1 MRKLVTLA
9 VVGTLTLAGA
19 ALPGALHAQR
29 DQIRVVGSST
39 VYPYTAKVAELFG
52 RTGGFKTPVVESTG
66 TGGGFKLF
74 CGGIGPSHP
83 DVTGASRAIKA
94 SEVAD
99 CAAHGV
105 KDITEIMIGFDG
117 LTIANSRRSP
127 RFRLTARQ
135 VYLALAKTV
144 PNAIGGTR
152 ANPYTNWS
160 QIDKALPN
168 MKIEVYGPP
177 PTSGT
182 RDAFVELVM
191 QPGCKTW
198 PWLADLEKSN
208 KPEWERICNT
218 MREDGP
224 YIEAGEND
232 NLIVQKLEANPNAVG
247 VFGYSFLEENRDQLQ
262 GSFVNGVE
270 PTFDTIADK
279 SYPVSRPLFIYVK
292 KAHVG
297 VIPGI
302 KEFVAEFTSNKAIGD
317 EGYLTEIGLTPMPAA
332 QRTQVQQAASSMASN
347 VKAGR

>member
-1 MRKLVTLA
+1 MRKIVCFAAVGLLA
-9 VVGTLTLAGA
+9 LSGA
-19 ALPGALHAQR
+19 ALAQR
-29 DQIRVVGSST
+29 DQIRIVGSST
-39 VYPYTAKVAELFG
+39 VYPYTAKVAEQFG

-83 DVTGASRAIKA
+83 DITGASRAIKA
-94 SEVAD
+94 SEIAD
-99 CAAHGV
+99 CAGHGV
-105 KDITEIMIGFDG
+105 KDITEIEIGFDG
-117 LTIANSRRSP
+117 LTLANNRRGP
-127 RFRLTARQ
+127 RFRLSTRQ
-135 VYLALAKTV
+135 IYLAVAKSV
-144 PNAIGGTR
+144 PNAMGASR
-152 ANPYTNWS
+152 PNPYTNWS
-160 QIDKALPN
+160 QIDRSLPN
-168 MKIEVYGPP
+168 LKIEVYGPP

-191 QPGCKTW
+191 QAGCRTW

-208 KPEWERICNT
+208 KPEWERQCNT
-218 MREDGP
+218 IREDGH

-232 NLIVQKLEANPNAVG
+232 NLIVQKLEANPSAVG

-270 PTFDTIADK
+270 PNFDTIADK

-302 KEFVAEFTSNKAIGD
+302 KEFVAEFTSNRAIGD
-317 EGYLTEIGLTPMPAA
+317 EGYLSEIGLTPMPAA
-332 QRTQVQQAASSMASN
+332 QRGQVQQAASAMPNN
-347 VKAGR
+347 VKPGR

>member
-1 MRKLVTLA
+1 MRKIVILA
-9 VVGTLTLAGA
+9 AVGCLALSGA
-19 ALPGALHAQR
+19 ALAQR

-39 VYPYTAKVAELFG
+39 VYPYSAKVAEQFG
-52 RTGGFKTPVVESTG
+52 RTGSFKTPVVESTG

-74 CGGIGPSHP
+74 CAGIGPSYP
-83 DVTGASRAIKA
+83 DITGASRAIKA

-105 KDITEIMIGFDG
+105 KDITEIQIGFDG
-117 LTIANSRRSP
+117 LSLANNRRGQRLRVTP
-127 RFRLTARQ
+127 RQ
-135 VYLALAKTV
+135 IYLALAKTV
-144 PNAIGGTR
+144 PNAMGGSKP
-152 ANPYTNWS
+152 NPYTTWS
-160 QIDKALPN
+160 QIDKSLPN
-168 MKIEVYGPP
+168 VKIEVYGPP

-191 QPGCKTW
+191 QAGCKTW

-208 KPEWERICNT
+208 KPEWERQCNT
-218 MREDGP
+218 LREDGM

-247 VFGYSFLEENRDQLQ
+247 IFGYSFLEENRDQLQ
-262 GSFVNGVE
+262 GSFINGVE
-270 PTFDTIADK
+270 PNFDTIADK

-302 KEFVAEFTSNKAIGD
+302 KEFVAEFASNKAIGD
-317 EGYLTEIGLTPMPAA
+317 DGYLTEIGLTPMPAA
-332 QRTQVQQAASSMASN
+332 QRSQVQQAAQGMPNNLKPS
-347 VKAGR
+347 R

>member
-1 MRKLVTLA
+1 MRK
-9 VVGTLTLAGA
+9 TLTLAAAGLFVLSGA
-19 ALPGALHAQR
+19 ALAQR
-29 DQIRVVGSST
+29 DQIRIVGSST
-39 VYPYTAKVAELFG
+39 VYPYTAKVAEQFG

-74 CGGIGPSHP
+74 CAGIGPSHP

-105 KDITEIMIGFDG
+105 KDVTEIQIGYDG
-117 LTIANSRRSP
+117 LSLANNRRGP
-127 RFRLTARQ
+127 RLRLTPRQ
-135 VYLALAKTV
+135 IYLALAKDV
-144 PNAIGGTR
+144 PNAMGGSK

-160 QIDKALPN
+160 QIDKSLPN
-168 MKIEVYGPP
+168 LAIEVYGPP

-191 QPGCKTW
+191 QTGCKTW
-198 PWLADLEKSN
+198 PWLADLEKTN
-208 KPEWERICNT
+208 KAQWERQCNT
-218 MREDGP
+218 MREDGRF
-224 YIEAGEND
+224 IEAGEND

-247 VFGYSFLEENRDQLQ
+247 IFGYSFLEENRDTLQ
-262 GSFVNGVE
+262 GAIINGVE
-270 PTFDTIADK
+270 PNFDTIADK

-292 KAHVG
+292 KALVG

-317 EGYLTEIGLTPMPAA
+317 EGYLTEVGLTPMPAA
-332 QRTQVQQAASSMASN
+332 QRSQVQQAAQGMPNN
-347 VKAGR
+347 VKTGK

>member
-1 MRKLVTLA
+1 MRKI
-9 VVGTLTLAGA
+9 LTLAAAGLFILSGA
-19 ALPGALHAQR
+19 ALAQR
-29 DQIRVVGSST
+29 DQIRIVGSST
-39 VYPYTAKVAELFG
+39 VYPYTAKVAEQFG

-74 CGGIGPSHP
+74 CAGIGPSHP

-105 KDITEIMIGFDG
+105 KDVTEIQIGFDG
-117 LTIANSRRSP
+117 LSLANNRRGP
-127 RFRLTARQ
+127 RFRLTPRQ
-135 VYLALAKTV
+135 IYLALAKDV
-144 PNAIGGTR
+144 PNAMGGSK

-160 QIDKALPN
+160 QIDKSLPN
-168 MKIEVYGPP
+168 LAIEVYGPP

-191 QPGCKTW
+191 QTGCKTW
-198 PWLADLEKSN
+198 PWLADLEKTN
-208 KPEWERICNT
+208 KGQWERLCNT
-218 MREDGP
+218 MREDGRF
-224 YIEAGEND
+224 IEAGEND
-232 NLIVQKLEANPNAVG
+232 NLIVQKLEANPSAVG
-247 VFGYSFLEENRDQLQ
+247 IFGYSFLEENRDTIQ
-262 GSFVNGVE
+262 GAVINGVE
-270 PTFDTIADK
+270 PDFDTIADK

-317 EGYLTEIGLTPMPAA
+317 DGYLTEVGLTPMPAA
-332 QRTQVQQAASSMASN
+332 QRSQVQQAAQGMPSN
-347 VKAGR
+347 VKSGK